1 MNHDLLQHNA
11 PIPQGGRGYLQ
22 FITQYQHSSGQ
33 RRVRVTTV
41 ARK

>member
-1 MNHDLLQHNA
+1 MFQHGA
-11 PIPQGGRGYLQ
+11 PIPQGGQGCIQ
-22 FITQYQHSSGQ
+22 FVTNYQHVSGQ